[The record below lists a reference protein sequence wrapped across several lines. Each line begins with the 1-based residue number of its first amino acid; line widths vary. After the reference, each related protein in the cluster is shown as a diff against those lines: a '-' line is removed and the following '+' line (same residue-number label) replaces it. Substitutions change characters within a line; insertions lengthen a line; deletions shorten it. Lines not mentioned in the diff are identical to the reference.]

1 MAIMAMDMAKIN
13 KFTAI
18 GIALVFT
25 NIASAGDW
33 EFDPSIKIDETYT
46 DNVTLN
52 TSNKKSSL
60 VSQAGINIDSSY
72 EAQNAV
78 FNFSSQSTYALYSHD
93 HELDNDYHDL
103 KSDFRVQLWPNG
115 LIVLGSASITNE
127 SRNDSRNALAD
138 IVSADTIQVSTYNSG
153 LEYRINNSDF
163 IILSAIGLGQTNS
176 EDNIGNRDVLATKI
190 TSTNGT
196 NARHVF
202 WELDYNYQELNN
214 ENQKG
219 ELSKSEA
226 KLGWITP
233 YKINPFIRY
242 YKEDN
247 IGNFSTQN
255 RSLET
260 NSVGLGAR
268 WVVST
273 RLYLDISYNK
283 PTDSKLD
290 IEGDEQKEYIDASI
304 KWQPSVRTTLTAN
317 ISERFYGDSYG
328 LNFVHQN
335 KRLTNSISYAEDLQ
349 TLTRNN
355 YVSSIVGYY
364 FCPNNTVTSTE
375 ECIIQDNSTISPS
388 NPTDPNNPSYQIFP
402 IRNFTLVEDDVLSLN
417 KTLSWSSVL
426 ALPRTTFSLKAN
438 KQNRENL
445 DTRLEDD
452 RASASLN
459 ISRTVSARSNIGL
472 NISYTET
479 SFQTNTEF
487 ERKDRYRQFKIN
499 YDKSLNSALSFDLVI
514 SYLNRS
520 SNDSTLNYK
529 EGRISATITKGF

>member
-1 MAIMAMDMAKIN
+1 M
-13 KFTAI
+13 
-18 GIALVFT
+18 
-25 NIASAGDW
+25 
-33 EFDPSIKIDETYT
+33 
-46 DNVTLN
+46 
-52 TSNKKSSL
+52 
-60 VSQAGINIDSSY
+60 VSQTAINIDSSY
-72 EAQNAV
+72 NAQNAV
-78 FNFSSQSTYALYSHD
+78 LNFSSQSTYALYSHD
-93 HELDNDYHDL
+93 HELDSDYHDV
-103 KSDFRVQLWPNG
+103 KSDFRVLLWPNG
-115 LIVLGSASITNE
+115 LILVGSASITNE
-127 SRNDSRNALAD
+127 SRNESRNALAD
-138 IVSADTIQVSTYNSG
+138 IVSADTIQVATYNSG

-163 IILSAIGLGQTNS
+163 IIQSAIGFGQTNS
-176 EDNIGNRDVLATKI
+176 DDNIGNREVLGTQI

-196 NARHVF
+196 SARHVF
-202 WELDYNYQELNN
+202 WELDYNYQELKND
-214 ENQKG
+214 NQKG

-226 KLGWITP
+226 KLGWISP
-233 YKINPFIRY
+233 FKFNPFIRY
-242 YKEDN
+242 YNEDN
-247 IGNFSTQN
+247 VGNFSTQN
-255 RSLET
+255 NSLET
-260 NSVGLGAR
+260 NSVGLGVR
-268 WVVST
+268 WIVST
-273 RLYLDISYNK
+273 QLHLDISYNK

-317 ISERFYGDSYG
+317 ISERFYGNSYD

-355 YVSSIVGYY
+355 YVTNIVGYY

-388 NPTDPNNPSYQIFP
+388 NPSEPNDSSYQIFP
-402 IRNFTLVEDDVLSLN
+402 IQNFTLVEDDVLSLN

-426 ALPRTTFSLKAN
+426 ALPRTIFSLKAN

-445 DTRLEDD
+445 DTRAEDD

-459 ISRTVSARSNIGL
+459 ISRTVSAQSSIGL
-472 NISYTET
+472 DISYTDT

-487 ERKDRYRQFKIN
+487 ERRDRYRQYQIN
-499 YDKSLNSALSFDLVI
+499 YDKSLNSALSFDFVI